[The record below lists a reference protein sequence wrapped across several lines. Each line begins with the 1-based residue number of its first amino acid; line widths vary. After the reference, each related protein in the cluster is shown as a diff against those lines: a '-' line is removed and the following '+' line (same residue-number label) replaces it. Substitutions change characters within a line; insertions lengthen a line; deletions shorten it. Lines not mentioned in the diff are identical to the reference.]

1 MSVKCNHEGLVK
13 WVEEMAAMCKP
24 DQIYWCDGSKEEFDR
39 MMSLMVENGSAIPLK
54 KRPESFLF
62 RSSPSDVA
70 RIESRTY
77 LSTVS
82 EEDGVRADVGC

>member
-54 KRPESFLF
+54 IPLPVQPQRRRQDREPHLPQY
-62 RSSPSDVA
+62 RLRGRRGPDQ
-70 RIESRTY
+70 
-77 LSTVS
+77 
-82 EEDGVRADVGC
+82 